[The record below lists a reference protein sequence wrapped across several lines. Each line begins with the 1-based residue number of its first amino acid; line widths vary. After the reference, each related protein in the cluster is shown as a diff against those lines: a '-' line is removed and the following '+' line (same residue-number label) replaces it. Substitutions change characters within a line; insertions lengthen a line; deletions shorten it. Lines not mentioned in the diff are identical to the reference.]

1 MLFDQ
6 LVESVT
12 GERFNVKI
20 TKGPFLLI
28 DEYPEVE
35 GWGAEEEHF
44 AYNFTI
50 NGHKGV
56 LGEDHDGFRYL
67 ISGLSDSFVVVNWR
81 TKKLASLVGKAIE
94 AYELKQPLNKST
106 QNAFNELIDEL

>member
-44 AYNFTI
+44 AYNITI

-67 ISGLSDSFVVVNWR
+67 IPDLCDKFVVVNW
-81 TKKLASLVGKAIE
+81 TSENLSSLVGKAIE
-94 AYELKQPLNKST
+94 AYELKQSLNKST